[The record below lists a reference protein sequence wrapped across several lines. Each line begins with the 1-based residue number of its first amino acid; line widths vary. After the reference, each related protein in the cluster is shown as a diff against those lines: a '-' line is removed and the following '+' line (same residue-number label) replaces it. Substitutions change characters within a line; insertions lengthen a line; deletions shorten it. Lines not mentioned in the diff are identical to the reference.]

1 MRLCRIREGIMYLTE
16 KQERVY
22 RFIREYINRHRIAP
36 SYEEIK
42 GHFGFKSISSVFDHI
57 RTLEKKGYITKGG
70 ANQKR
75 SLQVIN
81 FGKRS
86 VSIPLVGTVAAG
98 RPLEVYEIQEHID
111 VPEEML
117 GRGENVAL
125 KIRGNS
131 MIESG
136 IYDGDVVIVKRQST
150 AENGQIVV
158 ALVDGEAT
166 IKRIYFHGDHVEL
179 RASNPSV
186 APILVTEK
194 QDFHIFG
201 TLVGLYRTF
210 NL

>member
-1 MRLCRIREGIMYLTE
+1 MYLTE

-22 RFIREYINRHRIAP
+22 RFIKEYIDRHRIAP
-36 SYEEIK
+36 SYEEIRS
-42 GHFGFKSISSVFDHI
+42 HFGFRSISTVFDHI
-57 RTLEKKGYITKGG
+57 QTLEKKGYVAKGG
-70 ANQKR
+70 TNQKR
-75 SLQVIN
+75 ALQVVS

-86 VSIPLVGTVAAG
+86 VTIPLVGTVAAG
-98 RPLEVYEIQEHID
+98 RPLEVYEIQEYID

-117 GRGENVAL
+117 GKGENIAL

-166 IKRIYFHGDHVEL
+166 IKRIYFHNDHIEL

-186 APILVTEK
+186 ASILVTEK
-194 QDFHIFG
+194 QDFQIFG
-201 TLVGLYRTF
+201 ALVGLYRTF

>member
-1 MRLCRIREGIMYLTE
+1 MYLTE

-22 RFIREYINRHRIAP
+22 RFIMEYIKEHRIAR
-36 SYEEIK
+36 SYEEIRRR
-42 GHFGFKSISSVFDHI
+42 FGFRSISTVFDHI
-57 RTLEKKGYITKGG
+57 RTLEKKGYIEKGG
-70 ANQKR
+70 SNQKR
-75 SLQVIN
+75 ALQVIN

-98 RPLEVYEIQEHID
+98 RPLEVYEIQDYID

-158 ALVDGEAT
+158 ALIDGEAT
-166 IKRIYFHGDHVEL
+166 IKRIYFHPDHVEL

-186 APILVTEK
+186 ESILVTDK
-194 QDFHIFG
+194 QDFQIFG

>member
-1 MRLCRIREGIMYLTE
+1 MYLTE

-22 RFIREYINRHRIAP
+22 RFIKEYIDRHRIAP
-36 SYEEIK
+36 SYEEIRS
-42 GHFGFKSISSVFDHI
+42 HFGFRSISTVFDHI
-57 RTLEKKGYITKGG
+57 QTLEKKGYVAKGG
-70 ANQKR
+70 TNQKR
-75 SLQVIN
+75 ALQVVS

-86 VSIPLVGTVAAG
+86 VTIPLVGTVAAG
-98 RPLEVYEIQEHID
+98 RPLEVYEIQEYID

-117 GRGENVAL
+117 GKGENIAL

-166 IKRIYFHGDHVEL
+166 IKRIYFHNDHIEL

-186 APILVTEK
+186 ASILVTEK
-194 QDFHIFG
+194 QDFQIFG

>member
-1 MRLCRIREGIMYLTE
+1 MYLTG

-22 RFIREYINRHRIAP
+22 RFIREYIDTHRIAP

-42 GHFGFKSISSVFDHI
+42 NHFGFKSVSTVFDYI
-57 RTLEKKGYITKGG
+57 STLEKKGYITRGG
-70 ANQKR
+70 TNQKR

-86 VSIPLVGTVAAG
+86 VTIPLVGTVAAG
-98 RPLEVYEIQEHID
+98 RPLEVYEIQEYID

-131 MIESG
+131 MIDSG
-136 IYDGDVVIVKRQST
+136 VYDGDIVIVKRQST

-166 IKRIYFHGDHVEL
+166 IKRIYFHKDRIEL

-186 APILVTEK
+186 ASIFVTEK
-194 QDFHIFG
+194 QDLQIFG
-201 TLVGLYRTF
+201 VLVGLYRTF

>member
-1 MRLCRIREGIMYLTE
+1 MYLTE
-16 KQERVY
+16 KQERIY
-22 RFIREYINRHRIAP
+22 QFIKKYIQSYNIAP
-36 SYEEIK
+36 SYEEIRN
-42 GHFGFKSISSVFDHI
+42 HFGFRSISTVFDHI
-57 RTLEKKGYITKGG
+57 QTLEKKGYVARGG

-75 SLQVIN
+75 SLQLIS

-86 VSIPLVGTVAAG
+86 VTIPLVGTVAAG

-125 KIRGNS
+125 KIRGDS
-131 MIESG
+131 MIDSG
-136 IYDGDVVIVKRQST
+136 IYDGDIVIVKRQNT
-150 AENGQIVV
+150 AENGQIVI

-166 IKRIYFHGDHVEL
+166 IKRVYFLRDSIEL

-186 APILVTEK
+186 ASIFVTEN
-194 QDFHIFG
+194 QDFQIFG
-201 TLVGLYRTF
+201 ILVGLYRTF